1 MYRRRTGSLSAIAD
15 DGRVAVDMATILY
28 ARLMDMQDAGLTPP
42 EPLMHEYLLTLQEV
56 ERLRYRHE
64 TFNT

>member
-1 MYRRRTGSLSAIAD
+1 
-15 DGRVAVDMATILY
+15 MASILY
-28 ARLMDMQDAGLTPP
+28 ARLMDMQDAGLPPP
-42 EPLMHEYLLTLQEV
+42 EPLMREYLLTLQEV

>member
-1 MYRRRTGSLSAIAD
+1 MKRRSLAAIAD
-15 DGRVAVDMATILY
+15 DGRVAVDTATILY
-28 ARLMDMQDAGLTPP
+28 ARLLDMQDAGLPPP
-42 EPLMHEYLLTLQEV
+42 EPLMREYLLTLQEV